1 MIFNIVHKLCFDM
14 HTLHPLNYSRS
25 PKSNGLQE
33 NTTSKIPVPSARQK
47 HREKEKGKEKE
58 NISSM
63 RPKSE
68 LMKTTTLEIH
78 LLEEKTQRV
87 VKQQSRRGVPKGKKS
102 SVLIK
107 NYRADYTWNR
117 GGRLK
122 ELRIR

>member
-1 MIFNIVHKLCFDM
+1 MP
-14 HTLHPLNYSRS
+14 T
-25 PKSNGLQE
+25 
-33 NTTSKIPVPSARQK
+33 ARQK
-47 HREKEKGKEKE
+47 RREKEKGKEKE
-58 NISSM
+58 NLVISM
-63 RPKSE
+63 RPNSE

-78 LLEEKTQRV
+78 PMEEKTQRV
-87 VKQQSRRGVPKGKKS
+87 VKRQNRKGVPKGKKS

>member
-1 MIFNIVHKLCFDM
+1 M
-14 HTLHPLNYSRS
+14 
-25 PKSNGLQE
+25 QE
-33 NTTSKIPVPSARQK
+33 NTTSKIPVPTARQK
-47 HREKEKGKEKE
+47 RREKEKGKEKE
-58 NISSM
+58 NIVISM
-63 RPKSE
+63 RPNSE

-78 LLEEKTQRV
+78 PSDPIEEKTQRV
-87 VKQQSRRGVPKGKKS
+87 IKQQSRKGIPKGKKS

>member
-1 MIFNIVHKLCFDM
+1 MP
-14 HTLHPLNYSRS
+14 T
-25 PKSNGLQE
+25 
-33 NTTSKIPVPSARQK
+33 ARQK
-47 HREKEKGKEKE
+47 RREKE
-58 NISSM
+58 NLVISM
-63 RPKSE
+63 RPNSE

-78 LLEEKTQRV
+78 PIEEKTQRV
-87 VKQQSRRGVPKGKKS
+87 IKQKSRKGIPKGKKS

>member
-1 MIFNIVHKLCFDM
+1 MP
-14 HTLHPLNYSRS
+14 T
-25 PKSNGLQE
+25 
-33 NTTSKIPVPSARQK
+33 ARQK
-47 HREKEKGKEKE
+47 RREKEKGKEKE
-58 NISSM
+58 NLVISM
-63 RPKSE
+63 RPNSE

-78 LLEEKTQRV
+78 PMEKTQRV
-87 VKQQSRRGVPKGKKS
+87 VKQQNRKGVPKGKKS